1 MKVYMLEINIVKYA
15 GQLVRD
21 SRISALLEQDE
32 PFWFSIRDPITENN
46 DDFLLFLFLKEFSW
60 VFTSFFMLIVSLSTE
75 EEN

>member
-21 SRISALLEQDE
+21 SRISGLLEQDE

-46 DDFLLFLFLKEFSW
+46 DDFFFLFLKEFSW

>member
-46 DDFLLFLFLKEFSW
+46 DDFLLFFLKEFSW